1 MAPVLTAVHWA
12 YLATIVVVIFL
23 MIRRRDVV
31 LPCLAG
37 SFVVALLYKGSFIG
51 AVQGIFNGL
60 MEAGTDL
67 FDIMLVIALM
77 VAMLQSLRIMGADYK
92 MIAPVRRFMST
103 PSRAF
108 FILGSVMYVAAIFFW
123 PTPATALVGTL
134 LIPVAIASGL
144 PAMGAA
150 MAVNIMGH
158 GMALSGDLVIQGAL
172 KLSSE
177 AAGIEVQEIFIPA
190 AILSLVAGLTA
201 TGVAFLMVRRE
212 MNSAKTSKMTEMT
225 ATPLVN
231 MEEPEFGRYAGLF
244 ALAVPIL
251 MFLVVVIMV
260 TMKIRGGSATAL
272 LGGTAVLILFAATVL
287 QSPRTSLEDIVGHLR
302 HGLLFAIKIF
312 APVIPIAGFFF
323 LGSQGAAQHIL
334 GEGAPGLLYD
344 LGRSLAACLPLGKV
358 PLAFGNLIVGI
369 VTGLDGSGFSGLPL
383 TGALAQAL
391 GTPLSVNVPVLA
403 SIGQMGA
410 IWAGGGTLVA
420 WSFGL
425 VATAGIAGVD
435 PLELARKNF
444 IPVLAGL
451 MAATGVGIFMM

>member
-1 MAPVLTAVHWA
+1 MAPTLTAVHWA
-12 YLATIVVVIFL
+12 YLATILVVIFL

-37 SFVVALLYKGSFIG
+37 SFVVALLYKKSFIG

-77 VAMLQSLRIMGADYK
+77 VGMLQSLRVMGADYK

-103 PSRAF
+103 PTRAF

-212 MNSAKTSKMTEMT
+212 MLSGETPE
-225 ATPLVN
+225 TPLVS
-231 MEEPEFGRYAGLF
+231 MEKPEFGRYAGLF

-251 MFLVVVIMV
+251 MFMAVAIMV

-287 QSPRTSLEDIVGHLR
+287 QSPRTSLEDIVGYLR

-344 LGRSLAACLPLGKV
+344 LGRSLAACLPLGKI

-403 SIGQMGA
+403 AIGQMGA

-451 MAATGVGIFMM
+451 MAATAVGIFMM

>member
-1 MAPVLTAVHWA
+1 MAPTLTVVHWA
-12 YLATIVVVIFL
+12 YLATILVVIYL

-37 SFVVALLYKGSFIG
+37 SFIVALLYKQSLIG
-51 AVQGIFNGL
+51 AIQGIFNGL
-60 MEAGTDL
+60 MAAGTDL
-67 FDIMLVIALM
+67 FDIMLVIGLM
-77 VAMLQSLRIMGADYK
+77 VAMLQSLRVMGADYR

-103 PSRAF
+103 PTKAF
-108 FILGSVMYVAAIFFW
+108 FILGTVMYVAALFFW

-158 GMALSGDLVIQGAL
+158 GMALSGDMVIQGAL
-172 KLSSE
+172 KLSAE
-177 AAGIEVQEIFIPA
+177 AAGIGVHEIFPSA
-190 AILSLVAGLTA
+190 AILSLVAGLVA
-201 TGVAFLMVRRE
+201 TGVAFFMVRKDMVSCE
-212 MNSAKTSKMTEMT
+212 NS
-225 ATPLVN
+225 TPLE

-244 ALAVPIL
+244 ALAVPLL

-260 TMKIRGGSATAL
+260 VMKIRGGDATAL
-272 LGGTAVLILFAATVL
+272 LGGTALVILFAATVV
-287 QSPRTSLEDIVGHLR
+287 QNPKTSLEDIVGHLR

-323 LGSQGAAQHIL
+323 LGSQSTAQQIL
-334 GEGAPGLLYD
+334 GDGAPGLLYD
-344 LGRSLAACLPLGKV
+344 LGRSLAYCLPLGKI
-358 PLAFGNLIVGI
+358 PLAFGNLIVGVI
-369 VTGLDGSGFSGLPL
+369 TGLDGSGFSGLPL

-425 VATAGIAGVD
+425 VATAGIAGVN

-444 IPVLAGL
+444 IPVITGL
-451 MAATGVGIFMM
+451 VVATVVGIFMM

>member
-1 MAPVLTAVHWA
+1 M
-12 YLATIVVVIFL
+12 
-23 MIRRRDVV
+23 
-31 LPCLAG
+31 
-37 SFVVALLYKGSFIG
+37 
-51 AVQGIFNGL
+51 
-60 MEAGTDL
+60 
-67 FDIMLVIALM
+67 
-77 VAMLQSLRIMGADYK
+77 
-92 MIAPVRRFMST
+92 
-103 PSRAF
+103 
-108 FILGSVMYVAAIFFW
+108 
-123 PTPATALVGTL
+123 
-134 LIPVAIASGL
+134 
-144 PAMGAA
+144 
-150 MAVNIMGH
+150 
-158 GMALSGDLVIQGAL
+158 
-172 KLSSE
+172 
-177 AAGIEVQEIFIPA
+177 
-190 AILSLVAGLTA
+190 
-201 TGVAFLMVRRE
+201 
-212 MNSAKTSKMTEMT
+212 
-225 ATPLVN
+225 
-231 MEEPEFGRYAGLF
+231 
-244 ALAVPIL
+244 
-251 MFLVVVIMV
+251 
-260 TMKIRGGSATAL
+260 
-272 LGGTAVLILFAATVL
+272 
-287 QSPRTSLEDIVGHLR
+287 GHLR

-358 PLAFGNLIVGI
+358 PLAFGYLIVGI